1 MPDLNKTDLDLQV
14 IEEAETCIWIEHG
27 LQQVKRLVVDHGG
40 DQALLDVIEFLLS
53 ENKDTWG
60 NLEVDKLLNSGR
72 LHIGDPFTPDH

>member
-27 LQQVKRLVVDHGG
+27 LQRVKRLVLDHGS

-53 ENKDTWG
+53 ENKYNWG
-60 NLEVDKLLNSGR
+60 NLEVDSP
-72 LHIGDPFTPDH
+72 LHHGMLSC